1 MRPLTKLSH
10 RIRSLFHRDTLNV
23 ELKDE
28 LKFHLEREIQEKAA
42 AGMSPQEARRTA
54 TIEFGA
60 MESIREECKDMRKIN
75 LISNLIRDTKFGARM
90 LRKNPG
96 FTAIALLTL
105 ALGIGANAAIFS
117 LVRGVLLRPLVNRDE
132 NRLIYIRQSAPGLHV
147 DNANF
152 SVPEIQDLRAS
163 VKSISEFGEFSE
175 VAFTMLGLGEPR
187 VVRAGVVDGSYFE
200 VVGLHPVLG
209 RLLDMRDD
217 GPKAAG
223 AAVLTYRYWTNVLK
237 SDPSVIGKT
246 VRLDGFLGSR
256 PATIVGVL
264 EPSVPYPSDTEII
277 ANVVTSPHHLSATMV
292 TGRVHRMTEVF
303 GRLAPGATLDQAHAE
318 LTGVFATMVQDHPE
332 DYPKQD
338 LRRIDAKLLRDQ
350 ITSRARTVL
359 LVLLAASGL
368 IFIIA
373 CSNVANLILART
385 VRREGELA
393 IRAALGA
400 TSGALRRTL
409 LAENLLLCT
418 VGALL
423 GVLSARPMVAV
434 LARYASR
441 FSVRALDLKVDSSM
455 LWVGVGLALVAAV
468 LLAFVPRLPASSNSQ
483 GVSTSSGS
491 PRVAGGT
498 SRRLRVFAV
507 IQIAASFVLLAGA
520 AMLVKTLLS
529 LQHTQTGLD
538 MHHVLTF
545 EMPVTTYGKTPDQ
558 VATFYRETLR
568 RIHAIP
574 GVDNVAIG
582 SVIPWRDAGNFGA
595 GMWFTADGY
604 VLASGEQYPR
614 AQLRTVSPGYFA
626 SLGVPIIAGRD
637 FNESDRRTS
646 EPVVIISQTVAQR
659 MFPNQDAVDRHVIW
673 TDPVLKFIPGI
684 SVGPTRIVGVA
695 ADVDDEHIV
704 PGPIMTIY
712 DPFEQLMFGGRLFV
726 HTSADPYAMVKP
738 ITSVVRD
745 MSTDQP
751 LERAATLADVRAE
764 VLTPDRLNT
773 FVFGGFALVALT
785 IAVVG
790 VAGVLAF
797 SVSARTREFGIR
809 LAIGAQPRQ
818 LLAGV
823 IVEGAIIAGAGIL
836 AGAGFGYAMTRLA
849 VSYFADM
856 HLPGAIVVIVS
867 ALVLMAAAVI
877 AAALPAIRAARVDV
891 IQALR
896 AE

>member
-10 RIRSLFHRDTLNV
+10 RIRSLFRRDAVNG
-23 ELKDE
+23 ELDAE
-28 LKFHLEREIQEKAA
+28 LEFHLEREVQEKIT
-42 AGMSPQEARRTA
+42 AGMSPQEARRRTM
-54 TIEFGA
+54 IEFGA
-60 MESIREECKDMRKIN
+60 FESIREECKDMRKIN
-75 LISNLIRDTKFGARM
+75 FISNFIRDTKFGARM

-132 NRLIYIRQSAPGLHV
+132 NRLIYIRQSAAGLNV
-147 DNANF
+147 DNIAF
-152 SVPEIQDLRAS
+152 SVPEVNDLRAS
-163 VKSISEFGEFSE
+163 VKSVSEFGEFSQVE
-175 VAFTMLGLGEPR
+175 FTMLGLGAPR
-187 VVRAGVVDGSYFE
+187 VVRAGVVDGSYFD
-200 VVGLHPVLG
+200 VVGLHPVFG

-217 GPKAAG
+217 GPKAEG
-223 AAVLTYRYWTNVLK
+223 AVVLTYHFWTTVLK
-237 SDPSVIGKT
+237 SDPSVIGKN
-246 VRLDGFLGSR
+246 VRLDSVLGSR

-264 EPSVPYPSDTEII
+264 EPSVPYPSETEII
-277 ANVVTSPHHLSATMV
+277 ANIVTSPHHLSATMV
-292 TGRVHRMTEVF
+292 TGRVHRMTELF
-303 GRLAPGATLDQAHAE
+303 GRLAPGATLDQARAE
-318 LTGVFATMVQDHPE
+318 LTGVYSTMEHDHPS

-338 LRRIDAKLLRDQ
+338 GYGIDTKLLREQ
-350 ITSRARTVL
+350 MTSKARTVL

-409 LAENLLLCT
+409 LAENLLLCG

-423 GVLSARPMVAV
+423 GVLLARPMVAI

-468 LLAFVPRLPASSNSQ
+468 LLAFVPRLPASTNSQ
-483 GVSTSSGS
+483 GTSHSSGT
-491 PRVAGGT
+491 RVAGGT
-498 SRRLRVFAV
+498 NRRLRVFAI

-529 LQHTQTGLD
+529 LQSAQTGLD

-545 EMPVTTYGKTPDQ
+545 NMPVTSYGRTPDE
-558 VATFYRETLR
+558 VTSFYRETLR
-568 RIHAIP
+568 RIQGIP
-574 GVDNVAIG
+574 GVDAVSIG
-582 SVIPWRDAGNFGA
+582 SEIPWRDAGQFGS
-595 GMWFTADGY
+595 GLHFTADGQ
-604 VLASGEQYPR
+604 VHGTPEQDPR
-614 AQLRTVSPGYFA
+614 GHFRTITPGFFA
-626 SLGVPIIAGRD
+626 SLGVPILAGRD
-637 FNESDRRTS
+637 FNASDRVSS
-646 EPVVIISQTVAQR
+646 EPVVIISQTIAQR
-659 MFPNQDAVDRHVIW
+659 MFPNRDAVDRHITL
-673 TDPVLKFIPGI
+673 TDPVLKFLPGFNAA
-684 SVGPTRIVGVA
+684 PTRIVGVS

-704 PGPIMTIY
+704 PGQIMTLY
-712 DPFEQLMFGGRLFV
+712 FPFEQVPFGGKLFV
-726 HTSADPYAMVKP
+726 HTSGDPYALVKP
-738 ITSVVRD
+738 ITGVVRD

-751 LERAATLADVRAE
+751 LEHAATLADVRAE

-823 IVEGAIIAGAGIL
+823 IVEGAIMAGAGIL

-849 VSYFADM
+849 TSYFADM
-856 HLPGAIVVIVS
+856 HLPGAIVVVVS
-867 ALVLMAAAVI
+867 ALLLMGAAVI